1 MAKLIY
7 SALASLDGFNAD
19 ADGSFD
25 WAAPDAAVHAF
36 VNDRS
41 REIGTLLLGRRTY
54 DILSVWDTLELG
66 PEPDAMRDYQ
76 QLWQETDKVVFSH
89 TLDDPGAPRTRVER
103 DFDPN
108 EVRALKARAAR
119 DLGIAG
125 PQLAAHALRA
135 GLVDELQLYLSPVV
149 VGGGN
154 PILPAGLA
162 LHLDLLAERRF
173 ENGTVFLRYA
183 VADGAPQPG

>member
-54 DILSVWDTLELG
+54 DVLSVWDTLELG

-76 QLWQETDKVVFSH
+76 QVWHATDKVVFSR
-89 TLDDPGAPRTRVER
+89 TLDDAGAPRTRIER
-103 DFDPN
+103 DFVPAA
-108 EVRALKARAAR
+108 VQALKASAAR
-119 DLGIAG
+119 DLGIGG

-154 PILPAGLA
+154 PILPPGLV
-162 LHLDLLAERRF
+162 LHLDLVAERRF
-173 ENGTVFLRYA
+173 DNGTVFLRYA
-183 VADGAPQPG
+183 PTVGAPPLD